1 LKKDL
6 LLKILITI
14 IISLIIPSQSK
25 AQDQL
30 DSLDYIQSSVP
41 LSILSNK
48 FDKQLNTF
56 NLHSILEVSQ
66 KYDNVN
72 LNLMENFNSTFVR
85 SADRSNRD
93 EHMFTVSGSYI
104 FNPVLTLG
112 IGANNNIYSD
122 SRSIEINQAS
132 LSNATV
138 FSQITPLNK
147 FTIAPYFGYENNRQI
162 GESDNGYIYGGEA
175 LLNNLNTSDF
185 DILSQIKFRNED
197 ISPRKNTLRYL
208 NFVAANTFTS
218 GFSNVINFQY
228 FQSRK
233 DFYYLADSITAKEFH
248 ITNNIQSRIE
258 SNNILLDT
266 LNYNHFLDL
275 FSLKMLGSVSS
286 RTIDRDTRY
295 RSLDIASPSIFDTK
309 INELKFELGSV
320 INYRSSFFDG
330 SLRIDYS
337 ERDEKHQAKDF
348 PGANQI
354 FYQERADEE
363 SIKNNTSKRTFVS
376 LFGDLNFSPTDIVQ
390 FSMLQNKLTYDTPS
404 LLNYDDR
411 DELLSIVRIRYTKML
426 SPFFSVFLNTEGTLN
441 HIVYIFSERSSNNNI
456 NRIIRLSSG
465 GSYYGTNISTLNSF
479 EVSANYTVYDFED
492 ITQNFRSFSFRQFTA
507 TDSSKIKLYQD
518 IDFVHFGYI
527 KLSEQ
532 GDLKWASFS
541 THPTRYLQEI
551 YSEPKFVFRY
561 NSMAYAFGL
570 RIYSLNTYN
579 YQGLLR
585 VINSRY
591 LSVAPLTEITIS
603 LNKLTFYLLG
613 WYEFISINEGS
624 YRQQANLSMTMNWN
638 F

>member
-465 GSYYGTNISTLNSF
+465 GSYYGTTISTLNSF